1 MIVQLG
7 DRRKRNRY
15 GPKGVIAGT
24 LPATRD
30 RSTVGRHLIAEGNMS
45 LSIDRRTLL
54 AAGGATLALAASGRA
69 AAASPAPSAPKARV
83 EPVVDD
89 YYGTRITD
97 DYRWMENPKDADWLP
112 FLRGQNAYTRAVLDA
127 LPGRPA
133 LAKRIAALSGDAA
146 LTRHVTPAGDLLF
159 YEQRPAGADNFKL
172 FVRGADG
179 SVRPLIDPTTMKM
192 GEAHVSLDWWQPS
205 FDGSHLVYGLSA
217 AGSEASTLQIMEVAT
232 GKVLPERIEN
242 TDYGVTGW
250 LPDGSGFFYI
260 VFVNQRGTPQF
271 YLNGECRL
279 HRLGTDPKQD
289 PVVLRRGLYPDV
301 PLEEVQIPYVQTSE
315 NSEVAIVGVGDVRP
329 EAALWT
335 VKLADLAAGRPRFA
349 KVAGVDDIVTSSAL
363 NGDDLYLLSNR
374 GAIRGRVLLTSAA
387 RPDLAAAREVVP
399 EGKTVIEKLDAA
411 RDGVFVTI
419 MDGGIQRLARLS
431 GGKATTISLP
441 FEGAINGVFTSTSRD
456 GAYLN
461 LAGWLQPSGIWQVD
475 GAGTVSDTGLNPP
488 PPIDTTPYEAK
499 RGFATAKDGVRI
511 PYTLVYRRG
520 MVANGN
526 NPTLVTGYGAYQ
538 YSATPRFAGTLLAFL
553 DAGGVYCNANVRGG
567 GEYGREWH
575 KGGQKETKPNSWRD
589 LIAVCE
595 ALIADKV
602 TSPKRLAITGTSAGG
617 ITVGRAMTERPDL
630 FAAVISNVGWSNP
643 IRYTAEQN
651 VSDIDEW
658 GPMVDAKSFRVMY
671 DMDSYQAVKNGTPYP
686 AVLCV
691 TGATDPRVAP
701 WHVAKFAARLQA
713 ATSSG
718 NPVLLRID
726 FDAGHGI
733 GSTRSQSDA
742 LAADMYAFVLW
753 RTGAKGFQPA

>member
-1 MIVQLG
+1 
-7 DRRKRNRY
+7 
-15 GPKGVIAGT
+15 
-24 LPATRD
+24 
-30 RSTVGRHLIAEGNMS
+30 MS
-45 LSIDRRTLL
+45 LSIDRRTML
-54 AAGGATLALAASGRA
+54 AAGGATLALAGAGRTGA
-69 AAASPAPSAPKARV
+69 APKAPAAPKARV

-89 YYGTRITD
+89 YYGTKVTD

-112 FLRGQNAYTRAVLDA
+112 YLRGQNAHTRALLDA
-127 LPGRPA
+127 LPGRAA
-133 LAKRIAALSGDAA
+133 LAKRIAALTGDAA
-146 LTRHVTPAGDLLF
+146 ITSKVEPAGDMIF
-159 YEQRPAGADNFKL
+159 YEQRPAGADNYKL
-172 FVRGADG
+172 LLRGADG
-179 SVRPLIDPTTMKM
+179 KVRVLIDPTTMKL
-192 GEAHVSLDWWQPS
+192 GDAHMSLDWWQPS

-217 AGSEASTLQIMEVAT
+217 SGSEASTLHIMEVAT

-279 HRLGTDPKQD
+279 HRLGTDPKSD
-289 PVVLRRGLYPDV
+289 TVILRRGLHADI

-315 NSEVAIVGVGDVRP
+315 NSPVAILGVGDVRP
-329 EAALWT
+329 EAALWSAP
-335 VKLADLAAGRPRFA
+335 LADLLAGKPAFA
-349 KVAGVDDIVTSSAL
+349 KIAGIDDIVTSVAMS
-363 NGDDLYLLSNR
+363 GDDLYLLSNR
-374 GAIRGRVLLTSAA
+374 DAVRGRVLLTSAA
-387 RPDLAAAREVVP
+387 KPDFAKAREVMAQG
-399 EGKTVIEKLDAA
+399 EAVIEKLDAA
-411 RDGVFVTI
+411 RDGVFVTL
-419 MDGGIQRLARLS
+419 MDGGLQRLTRLRD
-431 GGKATTISLP
+431 GKATPIALP
-441 FEGAINGVFTSTSRD
+441 FDGSIGGVFASSSRD

-475 GAGTVSDTGLNPP
+475 AAGKVSDTGITPR
-488 PPIDTTPYEAK
+488 PPIDTAPYEAR
-499 RGFATAKDGVRI
+499 RGFAAAKDGVKI
-511 PYTLVYRRG
+511 PYTVLSRRG
-520 MVANGN
+520 LPANGA

-538 YSATPRFAGTLLAFL
+538 FALSPRFSAGLLAFL
-553 DAGGVYCNANVRGG
+553 DAGGVYCYANVRGG

-575 KGGQKETKPNSWRD
+575 KGGQKETKPNTWRD

-595 ALIADKV
+595 TLIADKV
-602 TSPKRLAITGTSAGG
+602 TSPKQLAITGTSAGG

-658 GPMVDAKSFRVMY
+658 GPMVDAKSFRIMF
-671 DMDSYQAVKNGTPYP
+671 DMDSYQAVKPGTPYP

-713 ATSSG
+713 ATSST
-718 NPVLLRID
+718 NPVLLRVD

-742 LAADMYAFVLW
+742 LAADMYGFVLW
-753 RTGAKGFQPA
+753 RTGAKGFQPG